1 MSRIPV
7 RNVTPD
13 PSSGT
18 THSSSLYKAREKI
31 QPRWIE
37 GRFQKLRDVTV
48 VLTMGIYLLTPW
60 LTWDGKP
67 VVHFDLPARRFD
79 FFGLTFLPGDFIFLA
94 LLLMIAAFALLFFT
108 NLAGRVFCGY
118 VCPQTV
124 WTRFFVRIERLTEGE
139 RNARLKLDKAPWGA
153 GKILRRG
160 GKHVLWF
167 ALALLTGLTFVGYF
181 SPIRDLSVRMLSL
194 DIGVWEA
201 WWLFF
206 FTSATYINAGW
217 MREQVCLYMCPYAR
231 FQSAMFDADT
241 LIVSY
246 DEGRGEPRGRG
257 QKRRDTSDG
266 HRDLGD
272 CVDCGL
278 CVQVCPTGIDIRD
291 GLQYECITCA
301 ACIDACDEVM
311 DSIGKP
317 HGLIR
322 YTTEHALEGKPG
334 SILRPRLL
342 GYGFVLLLLGG
353 LFVGGLFT
361 RVPLE
366 VDVLRDRNALF
377 SETHDGLI
385 ENSYTLKIQNK
396 SPGAHAYRIRVEGP
410 SDLRYQ
416 GPAEIRVLPAT
427 TASVPLS
434 LQRDPSAGSIAG
446 TKGVTFVV
454 TAIDEASVAA
464 RVESR
469 FIAPEQ

>member
-7 RNVTPD
+7 HDVTPGS
-13 PSSGT
+13 PPGSPASV
-18 THSSSLYKAREKI
+18 SLYKARQKI

-48 VLTMGIYLLTPW
+48 ALTMGFYLLTPW
-60 LTWDGKP
+60 VSWDGKP

-124 WTRFFVRIERLTEGE
+124 WTRFFVRIERLLEGE
-139 RNARLKLDKAPWGA
+139 RNARMKLDKAPWGA
-153 GKILRRG
+153 SKLARRG
-160 GKHVLWF
+160 GKHLLWF
-167 ALALLTGLTFVGYF
+167 ALALLTALTFVGYF
-181 SPIRDLSVRMLSL
+181 SPIRDLSTRLLVL
-194 DIGVWEA
+194 DIGPWEA

-206 FTSATYINAGW
+206 FTTATYVNAGW

-246 DEGRGEPRGRG
+246 DETRGEPRGRG
-257 QKRRDTSDG
+257 QKRRETSDE
-266 HRDLGD
+266 HKSLGD

-311 DSIGKP
+311 DSVGKP

-334 SILRPRLL
+334 SIMRPRLL
-342 GYGFVLLLLGG
+342 GYGFILLLLTGLFLGG
-353 LFVGGLFT
+353 LYA

-366 VDVLRDRNALF
+366 IDVLRDRNALF
-377 SETHDGLI
+377 AETQDGLI

-396 SPGAHAYRIRVEGP
+396 SARPHTFSIRVEGP
-410 SDLRYQ
+410 ADLRYQ
-416 GPAEIRVLPAT
+416 GPSEVRLLPAMT
-427 TASVPLS
+427 GSVPLT
-434 LQRDPSAGSIAG
+434 LLRDPAAGAVSG
-446 TKGVTFVV
+446 THSVEFVV
-454 TAIDEASVAA
+454 TATDDASVTATA
-464 RVESR
+464 ESR
-469 FIAPEQ
+469 FIAPGH